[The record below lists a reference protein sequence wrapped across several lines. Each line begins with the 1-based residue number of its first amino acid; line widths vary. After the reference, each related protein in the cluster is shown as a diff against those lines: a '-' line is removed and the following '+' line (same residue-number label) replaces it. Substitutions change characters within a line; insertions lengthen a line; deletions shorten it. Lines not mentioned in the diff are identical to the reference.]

1 MTDGRLPARPAE
13 VLRYAAFTVA
23 GRGGNPAGVVLD
35 AGHLG
40 AAAMLEIA
48 AEVGFSETV
57 FLSDQGVDAAGRTLM
72 TTRYFSPLAEVA
84 FCGHATV
91 AASVALAE
99 RGAEGTL
106 VFRTKVGDVEVR
118 TTASPSGPM
127 ATLTSVAPYV
137 VAADE
142 VDVTE
147 ALGAL
152 DWSRQDLDPA
162 YPVQV
167 AFAGNEHLVLAASSA
182 ARLSALD
189 YDVPRLTALMTA
201 RRWTTIALVHAVT
214 PTEFLARNPFPVGGV
229 FEDPAT
235 GAAAAAFGGYLRA
248 LGLVRTPG
256 RVVIRQGEDM
266 GRPSLLLVDIPQG
279 DRGIQVTGAATRMT
293 G

>member
-1 MTDGRLPARPAE
+1 MPSKGGGQVD
-13 VLRYAAFTVA
+13 VLRYAAFTA
-23 GRGGNPAGVVLD
+23 DGRGGNPAGVVLD
-35 AGHLG
+35 AHDVDAAVMLDI
-40 AAAMLEIA
+40 AAA
-48 AEVGFSETV
+48 VGFSETI
-57 FLSDQGVDAAGRTLM
+57 FLSDRIVEAGGRTLM

-91 AASVALAE
+91 AAAVALAE

-106 VFRTKVGDVEVR
+106 VFRTRVGDIEVR

-127 ATLTSVAPYV
+127 ATLTSVTPYV
-137 VAADE
+137 VTPDAG
-142 VDVTE
+142 DVTE

-152 DWSRQDLDPA
+152 DWGREDLDSR

-167 AFAGNEHLVLAASSA
+167 AFAGNEHLVLVANSA
-182 ARLSALD
+182 ERLSALD
-189 YDVPRLTALMTA
+189 YDVPRLKDLMNA
-201 RRWTTIALVHAVT
+201 RAWTTIALLHAVT

-248 LGLVRTPG
+248 LALVRAPV

-266 GRPSLLLVDIPQG
+266 GRPSRLLVDIPDG
-279 DRGIQVTGAATRMT
+279 NGGIQVTGAAARMT
-293 G
+293 S

>member
-1 MTDGRLPARPAE
+1 MSSKAGGQVE
-13 VLRYAAFTVA
+13 VLRYAAFTA
-23 GRGGNPAGVVLD
+23 DGMGGNPAGVVLD
-35 AGHLG
+35 AQDVD

-48 AEVGFSETV
+48 AAVGFSETI
-57 FLSDQGVDAAGRTLM
+57 FLSDRIVDAAGRTLM

-91 AASVALAE
+91 AAAVALAE

-106 VFRTKVGDVEVR
+106 VFRTIVGDIEVR
-118 TTASPSGPM
+118 TTAAPSGPM
-127 ATLTSVAPYV
+127 ATLTSVTPYV
-137 VAADE
+137 VTPDPG
-142 VDVTE
+142 DVTA

-152 DWSRQDLDPA
+152 DWRREDLDSR

-167 AFAGNEHLVLAASSA
+167 AFAGNEHLVLVANSA
-182 ARLSALD
+182 DRLSALD
-189 YDVPRLTALMTA
+189 YDVPRLKDLMNA
-201 RRWTTIALVHAVT
+201 RAWTTIALLHAVT

-248 LGLVRTPG
+248 LALVRAPV

-266 GRPSLLLVDIPQG
+266 GRPSRLLVDIPEG
-279 DRGIQVTGAATRMT
+279 NGGIQVTGAAARMT